1 MIMSTNLQAF
11 LGMLSVSEGT
21 STSKYTKA
29 IGYDVIVNGI
39 GGEPKTFTDY
49 SKHPNVLVTVNNKG
63 LKSTAAGR
71 YQVLYKYWLHYKK
84 QLGLKGFYPE
94 DQDAIAI
101 QLIKECKALD
111 DINAGRIEQAI
122 TKCRSRWASLPGAG
136 YGQFEHSMS
145 NLVST
150 FKRLGGTVA

>member
-1 MIMSTNLQAF
+1 MTYTKQEVTF
-11 LGMLSVSEGT
+11 LTLLSISEGT
-21 STSKYTKA
+21 STSKYTKDN
-29 IGYDVIVNGI
+29 GYDVIVNGI

>member
-1 MIMSTNLQAF
+1 MIMSTNLKAF

-21 STSKYTKA
+21 STSKYTKDS
-29 IGYDVIVNGI
+29 GYDVIVNGI
-39 GGEPKTFTDY
+39 GGEPKIFTDY
-49 SKHPNVLVTVNNKG
+49 SKHPNVLVTVNSKG

-71 YQVLYKYWLHYKK
+71 YQVLYKYWDHYRK
-84 QLGLKGFYPE
+84 QLNLKGFYPS

-101 QLIKECKALD
+101 QLIKECGALS
-111 DINAGRIEQAI
+111 DIEAGRIEVAI

-145 NLVST
+145 NLVSQ
-150 FKRLGGTVA
+150 FKKLGGKVA

>member
-1 MIMSTNLQAF
+1 MTYTKQEVTF
-11 LGMLSVSEGT
+11 LTLLSISEGT
-21 STSKYTKA
+21 STSKYTKDN
-29 IGYDVIVNGI
+29 GYDVIVNGI
-39 GGEPKTFTDY
+39 GGEPKTFTEY

-84 QLGLKGFYPE
+84 QLGLKGFYPK